1 MAEKTLNPFE
11 IARAQIKAACDRLNA
26 DEKVYEI
33 LKQPM
38 QTLEVNLPIEMDDGR
53 LEIFTGYRSIHND
66 VLGPAK
72 GGIRFHPGVNFDEV
86 KALSTWMTI
95 KCGIVGVPYGG
106 GKGGVTADPTKL
118 SQNEIEKI
126 SRAYIRAIA
135 PVIGVH
141 KDIPAPDVGTNP
153 QVMSWMVDE
162 YSKLKGENTPGIIT
176 GKPVEY
182 NGSLARNEATGYGV
196 ALMMREAARYRGI
209 DTNNLRVAVQG
220 FGNVGTFSALFAE
233 QLGCKVIAV
242 SDYSCCL
249 IDENGIDIKKLIEF
263 SSKQKN
269 KFITGYG
276 NGAKEV
282 DRDEIFKVDCAVFT
296 PCALENAINSNN
308 VDNLKANIVVEG
320 ANGPTTP
327 EADKILFERGALVVP
342 DILSNAGGVTVSY
355 FEWVQNLQNYYWTFE
370 EVQQKQEA
378 LMVKAFYDIIDIAD
392 EYKVDMRTGAYMIS
406 IKKVADAMKLRGW
419 Y

>member
-263 SSKQKN
+263 SSKRKN